1 MASRQA
7 GRRSSEQ
14 YATQW
19 LLASASERTSDD
31 EDSDFSASASALRA
45 SSDDDDDEEGDE
57 SDEEEESV
65 EGEDT
70 TARDASTRLGGALSV
85 PSALITGAQ
94 RATLLPRSRLSL
106 RVSQPV
112 ESRTEMQR
120 GDTRTPCVSL
130 LPRRLCPANGTGLE

>member
-45 SSDDDDDEEGDE
+45 SSDDDDEADE

-94 RATLLPRSRLSL
+94 RA
-106 RVSQPV
+106 
-112 ESRTEMQR
+112 
-120 GDTRTPCVSL
+120 SL
-130 LPRRLCPANGTGLE
+130 LPR